1 MASTMFERSAGLKRR
16 RHAAFGGP
24 AGCDTGRCER
34 QPIGVTST
42 GTPPVKRYQA
52 RFKGRA
58 IKAKKES
65 GMAADENGPTGNNEA
80 TEGANVDKIRDILFG
95 SQMREYEKR
104 FARLEEQVAKSLESM
119 REDVKKRVDSLEAFT
134 QQELD
139 SLGQRLKNEKGER
152 VEGLKEVTS
161 ELRSIASSLEKKL
174 SQMEEEMA
182 AGQGDLRTRILE
194 QSKSLSN
201 DIDRVKKEIST
212 AMDREVQTL
221 RAEKTDR
228 AALADLFNEFALRLT
243 NEFTLPEK

>member
-1 MASTMFERSAGLKRR
+1 
-16 RHAAFGGP
+16 
-24 AGCDTGRCER
+24 
-34 QPIGVTST
+34 
-42 GTPPVKRYQA
+42 
-52 RFKGRA
+52 
-58 IKAKKES
+58 
-65 GMAADENGPTGNNEA
+65 MAADENGPTGNNEA

-152 VEGLKEVTS
+152 VEGLKELTS
-161 ELRSIASSLEKKL
+161 ELRGIANSLEKKL